1 MIRILAVGALVVAA
15 GVMAVA
21 QVTQGRPNAGF
32 APAFAE
38 QTRAPALP
46 QTQVTVAVFA
56 DGLDSPWGIAPL
68 GAGQFIVTEKPGALR
83 VINADGTVS
92 GPLPGLPEVAAQG
105 QGGLLDVAVSP
116 RFAQDRTVFWTY
128 AKPVRGGLVTAAARG
143 VLASDGSL
151 SEVRDIFV
159 QGDPAR
165 NGRHFGSRIIPMADG
180 TVWIT
185 TGDRGAGDS
194 GTLVQDVNSTHGKV
208 IRINADGTVPGNNP
222 FVGRDG
228 DDQIWSL
235 GHRNMQGAAM
245 GPGGLWTI
253 EHGPR
258 GGDELNQPKA
268 GLNYGWPVV
277 SYGIN
282 YRGSD
287 VGSGQARAAGIE
299 GPVYYWDPVLA
310 PGGMMFYDGPYADW
324 QGDLL
329 IASLNPGGLVRLKMQ
344 NGRVVGEERM
354 LTDVGRIRDVEVLDD
369 GAVLVLLDAGEIL
382 RVTPGY
388 TAILRAAANEIRRL
402 DFSSHRS
409 RLAHLM
415 LWPMVIRLTSTSSL
429 WSRSTSV
436 SR

>member
-1 MIRILAVGALVVAA
+1 MIRILALMMLPVAA
-15 GVMAVA
+15 SAQVA
-21 QVTQGRPNAGF
+21 QGPANADF

-38 QTRAPALP
+38 QTRATALP
-46 QTQVTVAVFA
+46 TTNVTITVFA
-56 DGLDSPWGIAPL
+56 DGLDSPWGIAAL
-68 GAGQFIVTEKPGALR
+68 GGGQFLVTEKTGNLRLMGADGALSR
-83 VINADGTVS
+83 
-92 GPLPGLPEVAAQG
+92 PLAGLPDVAAQG

-116 RFAQDRTVFWTY
+116 SFAADRTIFWTY
-128 AKPVRGGLVTAAARG
+128 SKSVRGGLVTAAARATLT
-143 VLASDGSL
+143 VDGRL
-151 SEVRDIFV
+151 TDVADIFV
-159 QGDPAR
+159 QDNPAR

-194 GTLVQDVNSTHGKV
+194 GDLVQDLNSTHGKV
-208 IRINADGTVPGNNP
+208 IRINADGSVPADNP

-235 GHRNMQGAAM
+235 GHRNMQGAAI
-245 GPGGLWTI
+245 GPDGLWTI

-258 GGDELNQPKA
+258 GGDELNHPQA

-287 VGSGQARAAGIE
+287 IGNGAARADGFE
-299 GPVYYWDPVLA
+299 EPVYYWDPVIA

-344 NGRVVGEERM
+344 NGRVTGEERM

-369 GAVLVLLDAGEIL
+369 GAVLVLLDAGQVL
-382 RVTPGY
+382 RVVP
-388 TAILRAAANEIRRL
+388 N
-402 DFSSHRS
+402 
-409 RLAHLM
+409 
-415 LWPMVIRLTSTSSL
+415 
-429 WSRSTSV
+429 
-436 SR
+436 

>member
-1 MIRILAVGALVVAA
+1 MIRIFALMMLPVAA
-15 GVMAVA
+15 SAQVA
-21 QVTQGRPNAGF
+21 QGPANADF

-38 QTRAPALP
+38 QTRAPALASSP
-46 QTQVTVAVFA
+46 ITVEVFA

-68 GAGQFIVTEKPGALR
+68 GNGQFLVTEKPGNLR
-83 VINADGTVS
+83 IVNADGSLTRAID
-92 GPLPGLPEVAAQG
+92 GLPEVAAQG

-116 RFAQDRTVFWTY
+116 AFAQNRTIFWTY
-128 AKPVRGGLVTAAARG
+128 SKSVRGGLVTAAARG
-143 VLASDGSL
+143 TLGADGSL
-151 SEVRDIFV
+151 TEVADIFV
-159 QGDPAR
+159 QDNPAR

-185 TGDRGAGDS
+185 TGDRGAGDG
-194 GTLVQDVNSTHGKV
+194 GTLVQNIDTTHGKV
-208 IRINADGTVPGNNP
+208 IRINADGSVPSDNP
-222 FVGRDG
+222 FVGRNG

-235 GHRNMQGAAM
+235 GHRNMQGAAI

-258 GGDELNQPKA
+258 GGDELNQPLA

-287 VGSGQARAAGIE
+287 VGAGEARDAAFE
-299 GPVYYWDPVLA
+299 EPVYYWDPVIA

-324 QGDLL
+324 RGDLL
-329 IASLNPGGLVRLKMQ
+329 IASLNPGGLVRLKMRD
-344 NGRVVGEERM
+344 GRVLGEERM

-382 RVTPGY
+382 RVTPG
-388 TAILRAAANEIRRL
+388 
-402 DFSSHRS
+402 
-409 RLAHLM
+409 
-415 LWPMVIRLTSTSSL
+415 
-429 WSRSTSV
+429 
-436 SR
+436 